1 MRLMFRKHQSKA
13 PHHLFAE
20 TQMGIVTRHGDWFH
34 ITSEQIENFVPGLLD
49 TVELYT
55 LVRAAQAWVKS
66 ADSLSMILLLVL
78 LFLVHPLIA
87 AGLTLL
93 FHLAWY
99 LSKSSIVS
107 ISLNSFFD
115 LLYKDGTQL
124 IFSLV
129 FISYL
134 GLIGNYL
141 AVGIGLLFFF
151 ILKLG
156 LLKRVWDKLYNS
168 FSDAVLSLNDR
179 VMKMVIINFAIAED
193 VAPDEIKQMEKRI
206 RELATNRKKN

>member
-1 MRLMFRKHQSKA
+1 MFEKHQAKV

-20 TQMGIVTRHGDWFH
+20 TQMGIVTRYGDWFH
-34 ITSEQIENFVPGLLD
+34 ITSDQIENFVPGLLD
-49 TVELYT
+49 RVELYT
-55 LVRAAQAWVKS
+55 LVKAAQAWVKS
-66 ADSLSMILLLVL
+66 ADSLSMILLLAL
-78 LFLVHPLIA
+78 FFLVHPLVA

-99 LSKSSIVS
+99 FSKSSMVT

-129 FISYL
+129 IISYL

-151 ILKLG
+151 ILKLA
-156 LLKRVWDKLYNS
+156 LLKRVWDKLYHS
-168 FSDAVLSLNDR
+168 IGDAVLTLNDR
-179 VMKMVIINFAIAED
+179 VMKMVIIKFAIVED
-193 VAPDEIKQMEKRI
+193 VAPEEIKQMEKRI
-206 RELATNRKKN
+206 SELATNRKENK